1 MSENVFSSYILQ
13 HFFIALLKGLLIYIR
28 GLHILPCHYSLLTL
42 EDVPDY
48 TLQRKSLCLHSLSSE
63 FNTSSSNWSLL
74 SSVVSFDRKCSI
86 LSEIPVSYFYSIP
99 DFQSLH
105 SKPCAMVLFLL
116 PGNSTKCRTVRPRN
130 TVKQI
135 IKAFVFPCL
144 GLCNYFCLNGSA
156 TVC

>member
-1 MSENVFSSYILQ
+1 MQKIKWHCNVWKCIFFIYPATF
-13 HFFIALLKGLLIYIR
+13 FFIALLKGLLIYVR
-28 GLHILPCHYSLLTL
+28 GLHILPCHYS
-42 EDVPDY
+42 
-48 TLQRKSLCLHSLSSE
+48 TLQRKSLCLHSFSSE

-116 PGNSTKCRTVRPRN
+116 PGNSTKCRTVLPRN

-135 IKAFVFPCL
+135 IQAFVFPCL